1 MEKGQQKDL
10 VFWDKDFSFTGFSS
24 LQSPNRLDHKEL
36 DKAKGKINWWK
47 IPAALSLPSLKNRL
61 NMILPLSK

>member
-36 DKAKGKINWWK
+36 DKAKRKNK
-47 IPAALSLPSLKNRL
+47 LMKDSSSTFPS
-61 NMILPLSK
+61 